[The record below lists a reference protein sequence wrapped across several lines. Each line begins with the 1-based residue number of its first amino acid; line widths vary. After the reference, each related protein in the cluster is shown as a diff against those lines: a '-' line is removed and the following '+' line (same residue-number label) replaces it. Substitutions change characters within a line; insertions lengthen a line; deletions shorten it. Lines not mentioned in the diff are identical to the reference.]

1 MKNQLIIVGMLLISG
16 CTTTL
21 KDNIAEYK
29 KERDK
34 VESVRGNRSY
44 GEGLISDMKNCKG
57 TCPFSDEA
65 SYLKTINKDGKLT
78 GLALSGG
85 GTRSASFSIGIL
97 KALHDTD
104 KLKDI
109 DIISGVSGGAYATYW
124 FFSQNY
130 YMDEVNNELDE
141 KYQLED
147 IFRTKNVSKD
157 SLALT
162 NLDSANRY
170 RFQKALEESSDILAY
185 RHNDAWYNPI
195 FTRLQ
200 LGTQLFIQG
209 LSTPIHWV
217 TNGLFD
223 WEINGMPF
231 FYYYK
236 DGLDRTYGYVPLDYT
251 MEHFANAQRDKYF
264 FGVKNIDAFSRFMCD
279 YQGVLTGK
287 TSEQCKTYDNEYGR
301 EYDKACDK
309 ASDKGECKKHQERMP
324 YFIINTTGVL
334 DAKWNGSKYSK
345 DGTDVSTENRVFE
358 FTPWGCHSV
367 LLGVN
372 HHDKACEDF
381 HWRSFQ
387 SRDLDLAKIV
397 AISGAAV
404 DGETQAIDA
413 DGNAD
418 KPNFWLNLF
427 MDVMHLNMGYHLSSP
442 NNNFSN
448 SNNNFLAQANGIF
461 HKLLP
466 WPLYIGHDLLLDEQS
481 LGIYLSDGGH
491 SENLAV
497 WPLIRRGVE
506 EIYLVDAEQD
516 QLSKFDSAKRL
527 NKELQKYGFE
537 LCFGQNYPLDVY
549 NADQPIFDAAI
560 RTLGDCDK
568 KVERLISTIHY
579 IKLSVPS
586 KEYGSKNER
595 KIALPFNVTRYM
607 IKNPTFPQQS
617 TADIFYSPEQF
628 MAYRDLGYKLML
640 CRLKRDT
647 CLLTEYYSGQ

>member
-1 MKNQLIIVGMLLISG
+1 M
-16 CTTTL
+16 
-21 KDNIAEYK
+21 
-29 KERDK
+29 
-34 VESVRGNRSY
+34 
-44 GEGLISDMKNCKG
+44 
-57 TCPFSDEA
+57 
-65 SYLKTINKDGKLT
+65 T

-97 KALHDTD
+97 KALHDTG

-109 DIISGVSGGAYATYW
+109 EIISGVSGGAYATYW

-130 YMDEVNNELDE
+130 YMDEVNKELDE

-147 IFRTKNVSKD
+147 IFRTKNEYLSKD

-162 NLDSANRY
+162 NLEPANRY

-195 FTRLQ
+195 VTRLQ

-209 LSTPIHWV
+209 LSTPIHWI

-251 MEHFANAQRDKYF
+251 MEHFANAQSDKYF
-264 FGVKNIDAFSRFMCD
+264 FGAKNIDAFSTFMCD
-279 YQGVLTGK
+279 YQGGLSGK
-287 TSEQCKTYDNEYGR
+287 KSKKCQ
-301 EYDKACDK
+301 EYDKAVF
-309 ASDKGECKKHQERMP
+309 EKHRERMP

-334 DAKWNGSKYSK
+334 DAEWNGSRYSK
-345 DGTDVSTENRVFE
+345 NGTDISTENRVFE

-372 HHDKACEDF
+372 QSDKVCEDF
-381 HWRSFQ
+381 HWRSAQ

-413 DGNAD
+413 DGNAE

-427 MDVMHLNMGYHLSSP
+427 MDVMHLNMGYHLSNP
-442 NNNFSN
+442 NNSFM
-448 SNNNFLAQANGIF
+448 AQANGFF

-481 LGIYLSDGGH
+481 IGIYLSDGGH

-527 NKELQKYGFE
+527 NKELNKYDLE
-537 LCFGQNYPLDVY
+537 LCFDQTHPLDVY
-549 NADQPIFDAAI
+549 NADQPIFDVAVKK
-560 RTLGDCDK
+560 LGDCDK
-568 KVERLISTIHY
+568 KLEISTIHY
-579 IKLSVPS
+579 IKLSVPAIES
-586 KEYGSKNER
+586 GSKDER

-607 IKNPTFPQQS
+607 EKNPTFPQQS

-640 CRLKRDT
+640 CHLKPDT
-647 CLLTEYYSGQ
+647 CQLTEYYPEQQ